1 MKALFLIL
9 TLIGCTSK
17 SNGSGDGGGDDVDGG
32 SGSNDGGGNGSD
44 GGSAYVCT
52 PLPGF
57 GAACCV
63 FAATTLC
70 DSTAGESCQY
80 DYTED
85 NSTLTSPS
93 QGAGTCK
100 KIGTLALGA
109 TCPVGDIATSATC
122 GTGAWCEYDSNSG
135 TTGTGTCRKLCDPL
149 DQAAHGC
156 TTGTCVGMLYCTDL
170 AMWPNCP
177 SATNTHLGFC
187 Q

>member
-1 MKALFLIL
+1 MKTLFLIL
-9 TLIGCTSK
+9 TLISCSTK
-17 SNGSGDGGGDDVDGG
+17 SGGSGDGGGDDTDGG
-32 SGSNDGGGNGSD
+32 SHDGGGSNGD
-44 GGSAYVCT
+44 GGGSAYVCT
-52 PLPGF
+52 PLAGF

-63 FAATTLC
+63 FDATTLC
-70 DSTAGESCQY
+70 DSSAGSDSCQY

-85 NSTLTSPS
+85 NSTYTSPS
-93 QGAGTCK
+93 QGAGTCR

-109 TCPVGDIATSATC
+109 TCPANVLASSATC
-122 GTGAWCEYDSNSG
+122 GTGAWCAYDSNSG

-156 TTGTCVGMLYCTDL
+156 TTGTCVGMLYCADF